1 MKNRELIGTLNALY
15 DARKR
20 EEERGKDEKVFTG
33 TLLFAM
39 SRNLRILE
47 KEYNENYLKD
57 LQAIKD
63 KYYDTEEK
71 EVVIPADVENGI
83 EEHKEKQKIAVLKPE
98 QTEMEYAAEI
108 NTLLDFEVDLGVKKV
123 AVDEVKNIY
132 DFRDMDAIQFM
143 VE

>member
-1 MKNRELIGTLNALY
+1 MKNRELIGALNALY

-20 EEERGKDEKVFTG
+20 EEERGKAEKVFTG

-98 QTEMEYAAEI
+98 QTEAEYVAEI
-108 NTLLDFEVDLGVKKV
+108 NTLLDIEVDLGVKKA

>member
-1 MKNRELIGTLNALY
+1 MKNKEIIGTLNALY

-20 EEERGKDEKVFTG
+20 EEERDKDEKVITG

-39 SRNLRILE
+39 SRNLRALE
-47 KEYNENYLKD
+47 KEYNDNYLKD

-71 EVVIPADVENGI
+71 EVIIPADAENGI
-83 EEHKEKQKIAVLKPE
+83 EEHKEKQKITVLKSE
-98 QTEMEYAAEI
+98 RTEMEYAAEV
-108 NTLLDFEVDLGVKKV
+108 NALLDFEVDFEVKKV
-123 AVDEVKNIY
+123 TVDEVKNIY

>member
-39 SRNLRILE
+39 LRNLRILE

-71 EVVIPADVENGI
+71 EVVIPADVENRI

-98 QTEMEYAAEI
+98 QTEMKYAAEI

>member
-20 EEERGKDEKVFTG
+20 EEERDKDEKVFTG

-71 EVVIPADVENGI
+71 EVVIPADAEKGI